1 MIPQAVPEHWV
12 ALFVGAVKIEVAP
25 VVPMFIAV
33 GKLGVNAEVAIK
45 VAIAQ
50 LGQTLTSNLFDVL
63 V

>member
-1 MIPQAVPEHWV
+1 
-12 ALFVGAVKIEVAP
+12 VGAVKIEVAP

-45 VAIAQ
+45 VAVAQ